1 MKTYKLL
8 KDLPRA
14 KAGEVV
20 IITNAHSNNPW
31 ILKINKWNEDEKQR
45 PRLAYIHTKN
55 VDEWLEEIPEK
66 QKTIWNLKK
75 WDNFWVIST
84 YGDISEHTINDDEF
98 FIFNFL
104 MHWNVFLTQEE
115 AKKELNKRNATQRIK
130 NYCYKNN
137 IKLFSDEEVNEALK
151 NNTSDNYSKTIY
163 LYYIFYIKRDNEF
176 GYSCLNETRN
186 QECFYFEK
194 EKDIKKVIV
203 NCEKDLKI
211 IFDV

>member
-66 QKTIWNLKK
+66 QKSVWDLKAGDSFYLIFNGNILKNSISYCEHFKANYLEIWNA
-75 WDNFWVIST
+75 
-84 YGDISEHTINDDEF
+84 
-98 FIFNFL
+98 FL
-104 MHWNVFLTQEE
+104 SKEE
-115 AKKELNKRNATQRIK
+115 AEQELAKRKALQRIK
-130 NYCYKNN
+130 KYCYEND
-137 IKLFSDEEVNEALK
+137 IKLFSDKEIKEILEKNVGAHYSEV
-151 NNTSDNYSKTIY
+151 I
-163 LYYIFYIKRDNEF
+163 IFYFIHYKMNFKKFD
-176 GYSCLNETRN
+176 YSCLSLTRN